1 MNFNPENRKTL
12 ITYLAVIASIA
23 VFAIAYFSSYAT
35 VRMADYTSEF
45 MVLPTNL
52 QENDSGFR
60 LMDIS
65 DVIGSNAQETE
76 AEMIT
81 PLGIGKVPSLPDTKS
96 GEIKMY
102 NVLQENDGPISE
114 AEKYS
119 LTEDIH
125 WQEYI
130 TGPEDTISSVAEDF
144 NVPAA
149 DIRKANCFSE
159 SAETIKDGTLLF
171 IPDSAE
177 DIAVTRSY
185 VQQIRAEA
193 ERIAMEKNKMH
204 PLAYV
209 IQRGDTAAKVAKRFG
224 LKPETL
230 MSANAGKRF
239 TVGSVITIPTMNG
252 IYVRVQNRDTVTSI
266 ARRYGSSAASI
277 MRANG
282 INGARL
288 RAGTKIFVPGGRQP
302 ESYLASSESRSGSR
316 FAGRIL
322 PETGGSVGHFRW
334 PCHGRITSSYGYRR
348 SPFRRRRSVFH
359 SGIDIGAPR
368 GTPVV
373 ASASGVVSHA
383 GWMSGYGKTVIIQHG
398 GGVSTLYG
406 HNSSLLVGVG
416 RSVSRGQIIARVGST
431 GRSTG
436 NHCHFEIRRGGRP
449 TNPMRG
455 LR

>member
-1 MNFNPENRKTL
+1 MKFNRSNRKT
-12 ITYLAVIASIA
+12 IIMYMAVIAFTA

-35 VRMADYTSEF
+35 VKRTDYISEF
-45 MVLPTNL
+45 EMLPANL
-52 QENDSGFR
+52 QESDSRFR
-60 LMDIS
+60 LVDIS
-65 DVIGSNAQETE
+65 DVVGSS
-76 AEMIT
+76 AEKIEEEVIT
-81 PLGIGKVPSLPDTKS
+81 PLGIGKIPSLPDTDS

-102 NVLQENDGPISE
+102 NVLQNNDGPISE
-114 AEKYS
+114 AEKDN

-125 WQEYI
+125 WREYI
-130 TGPEDTISSVAEDF
+130 TGPDDTISSVAKEF
-144 NVPAA
+144 NANPA
-149 DIRKANCFSE
+149 DVRKANCFSE
-159 SAETIKDGTLLF
+159 NTETVKEGTLLF
-171 IPDSAE
+171 IPDSDW
-177 DIAVTRSY
+177 DIEITRNY
-185 VQQIRAEA
+185 VQKIRAEA
-193 ERIAMEKNKMH
+193 ERIVMEKNKMH

-209 IQRGDTAAKVAKRFG
+209 IQRGDTAAKIARRFG
-224 LKPETL
+224 IKAETL

-239 TVGSVITIPTMNG
+239 AAGNTLTIPTMNG
-252 IYVRVQNRDTVTSI
+252 IYVRAQKKDTVTSI

-282 INGARL
+282 IKGNSL
-288 RAGTKIFVPGGRQP
+288 RAGIKIFVPGGRQP
-302 ESYLASSESRSGSR
+302 ETYMLSSGSRSGSR

-322 PETGGSVGHFRW
+322 PETGGSIGHFRW
-334 PCHGRITSSYGYRR
+334 PCHGRVTSSYGYRR

-359 SGIDIGAPR
+359 AGIDIGAPR

-416 RSVSRGQIIARVGST
+416 RTVSRGQIIARVGST